1 MEIKKDNKN
10 ELMQRKEVLIQIEM
24 DKNPTNV
31 EASKLIADQFKSDE
45 DKVMIEQVK
54 GTFGK
59 KTFLIKA
66 SIYNTKE
73 LKEEAVIRLT
83 KAKKVAVAPAA

>member
-1 MEIKKDNKN
+1 MKIQKDKKN
-10 ELMQRKEVLIQIEM
+10 ELMQRREILMQVEM
-24 DKNPTNV
+24 EKTPSNL
-31 EASKLIADQFKSDE
+31 ESCKLVADEFKSNE
-45 DKVMIEQVK
+45 ENVMIEQVK

-73 LKEEAVIRLT
+73 LKEEAVKRLT
-83 KAKKVAVAPAA
+83 KVKKVAAPAA